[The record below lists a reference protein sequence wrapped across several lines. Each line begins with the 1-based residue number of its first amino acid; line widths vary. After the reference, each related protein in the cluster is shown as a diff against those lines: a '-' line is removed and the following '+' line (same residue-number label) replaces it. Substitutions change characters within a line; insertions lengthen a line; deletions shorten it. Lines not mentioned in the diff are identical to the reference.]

1 MIRKGCFLF
10 PVFIFIFITLSAAFG
25 GPSTHSLTVIYSNN
39 LYGTI
44 EPFG

>member
-1 MIRKGCFLF
+1 MIRKWCSLS
-10 PVFIFIFITLSAAFG
+10 PVFIFIFIALPAAFG
-25 GPSTHSLTVIYSNN
+25 DPSTHSLTLIYSNN